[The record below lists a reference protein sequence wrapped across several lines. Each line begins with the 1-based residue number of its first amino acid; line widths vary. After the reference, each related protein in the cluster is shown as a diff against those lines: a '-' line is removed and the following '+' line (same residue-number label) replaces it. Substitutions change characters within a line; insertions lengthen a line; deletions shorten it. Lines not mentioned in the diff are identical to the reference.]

1 MRPETDMSDAHLL
14 LVDNDPQSLNTLA
27 GYFRSETG
35 ITFHTAG
42 NATEAW
48 AILQDEA
55 EQFDLMI
62 LDCLMPQRGG
72 LDLPQRIR
80 ADQRLA
86 GIPLILQTPVPP
98 TAEQLRNGA
107 AAGAYHYL
115 TMPARHDAVLAIVH
129 AALAKSS
136 FRNAL
141 RRQLRRQGGNHRKL
155 DACEFSIRTL
165 EEAGELATLIA
176 QACPNADAALFGISE
191 LLVNGVE
198 HGNLGLSYEEK
209 SQLSLDN
216 RWKSEVDRRS
226 ALPDNLAK
234 RVRLSFRREPERITL
249 RIADEGQ
256 GFAWRDYLELDPRRA
271 CDPNG
276 RGIALA
282 RMLSFSS
289 IHYEGC
295 GNVAVATIAP
305 ASN

>member
-1 MRPETDMSDAHLL
+1 MHLEIEMTDAHLL
-14 LVDNDPQSLNTLA
+14 LVDSDSHSRDTLV
-27 GYFRSETG
+27 GYFQSETG
-35 ITFHTAG
+35 ITFHTVCKPQ
-42 NATEAW
+42 EAW
-48 AILQDEA
+48 VVLQDRA
-55 EQFDLMI
+55 ERFDLMI
-62 LDCLMPQRGG
+62 LDCLMPERGG
-72 LDLPQRIR
+72 LDLLHRIKG
-80 ADQRLA
+80 DQRLA
-86 GIPLILQTPVPP
+86 EIPIVLQTPTPP
-98 TAEQLRNGA
+98 TADQMHDGA

-115 TMPARHDAVLAIVH
+115 TVPAQHDAVLSIVH
-129 AALAKSS
+129 AALTKSS

-141 RRQLRRQGGNHRKL
+141 RRQLRNQPGNPRQL
-155 DACEFSIRTL
+155 DTCEFSIRTL

-209 SQLSLDN
+209 SQLALDN
-216 RWKSEVDRRS
+216 CWKSEVDRRS
-226 ALPDNLAK
+226 ALPDNLGK

-249 RIADEGQ
+249 RIADEGR
-256 GFAWRDYLELDPRRA
+256 GFAWRNYLELDPRRA